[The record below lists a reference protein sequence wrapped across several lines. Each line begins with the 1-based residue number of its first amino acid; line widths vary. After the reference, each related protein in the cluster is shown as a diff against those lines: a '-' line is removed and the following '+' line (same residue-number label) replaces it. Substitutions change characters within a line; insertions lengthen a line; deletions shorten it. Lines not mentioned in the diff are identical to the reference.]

1 MHEHSLRAMAPIV
14 LTESPAEPTLS
25 GPPQERSTRRLARTQ
40 FVTAALVFALVLLAA
55 VFAPWVAP
63 ADPTAI
69 SLTDTFQAPSAAHW
83 FGTDQL
89 GRDILS
95 RAIHGARISLFIA
108 ACAVLF
114 AGGLGTA
121 LGVLGGYVGGAVDAV
136 VMRLAD
142 MQLAFPA
149 VILALVL
156 SGAIGVN
163 MANLILVL
171 TLANWARFAR
181 VTRGEVLSLKSRDFV
196 LLTRL
201 AGASPWWIMLRHIVP
216 NIAGTFVVLATLDVG
231 SVIILEATLSFLGL
245 GIQPPNPSWGSMIAE
260 GRGFLS
266 TAWWVCVI
274 PGAVLIV
281 TVLATNLLGDAL
293 RDRLNSSVPETW

>member
-1 MHEHSLRAMAPIV
+1 MAGLQFTPIV
-14 LTESPAEPTLS
+14 LTETPAEPTFA
-25 GPPQERSTRRLARTQ
+25 GGAPARSRRRLAQ
-40 FVTAALVFALVLLAA
+40 VQLALACAVFGLALGAALFS
-55 VFAPWVAP
+55 PWVTP
-63 ADPTAI
+63 FDPVAI
-69 SLTDTFQAPSAAHW
+69 SLSDTFLPPSATHW

-95 RAIHGARISLFIA
+95 RAIAGARISLFIA
-108 ACAVLF
+108 ACAVLL
-114 AGGLGTA
+114 AGVLGTA
-121 LGVLGGYVGGAVDAV
+121 LGLVGGYLGGAVDAV

-163 MANLILVL
+163 LANLILVL

-181 VTRGEVLSLKSRDFV
+181 VVRGEVLSLKSRDFV
-196 LLTRL
+196 LLARL
-201 AGASPWWIMLRHIVP
+201 AGASPLWIMLRHIAP
-216 NIAGTFVVLATLDVG
+216 NIVGTFVVLATLDVG

-245 GIQPPNPSWGSMIAE
+245 GIQPPTPSWGAMIAE

-266 TAWWVCVI
+266 SAWWVCVA
-274 PGAVLIV
+274 PGAVLIA
-281 TVLATNLLGDAL
+281 TVLAANLLGDAL
-293 RDRLNSSVPETW
+293 RDRLNTAIPESW

>member
-1 MHEHSLRAMAPIV
+1 MQLTPIV
-14 LTESPAEPTLS
+14 LTETPAEPSFAGST
-25 GPPQERSTRRLARTQ
+25 PARSRRRLARIQ
-40 FVTAALVFALVLLAA
+40 LGLACAVFGLVLVAAL
-55 VFAPWVAP
+55 FAPWVAP
-63 ADPTAI
+63 FDPVAI
-69 SLTDTFQAPSAAHW
+69 SLSDTFQPPSATHW

-95 RAIHGARISLFIA
+95 RAIAGARISLFIA
-108 ACAVLF
+108 ACAVLL
-114 AGGLGTA
+114 AGVLGTA
-121 LGVLGGYVGGAVDAV
+121 LGLAGGYLGGAVDAV

-163 MANLILVL
+163 LANLILVL

-181 VTRGEVLSLKSRDFV
+181 VVRGEVLSLKSRDFV
-196 LLTRL
+196 LLARL
-201 AGASPWWIMLRHIVP
+201 AGASPLWIMLRHIAP
-216 NIAGTFVVLATLDVG
+216 NIVGTFVVLATLDVG

-245 GIQPPNPSWGSMIAE
+245 GIQPPTPSWGAMIAE

-266 TAWWVCVI
+266 TAWWVCVA

-293 RDRLNSSVPETW
+293 RDRLNTAIPESW